1 MSSQNNGVLATI
13 KTVDKNAIFQLNL
26 ILERVHTKINE

>member
-13 KTVDKNAIFQLNL
+13 KTVYKNNFPVKFNI
-26 ILERVHTKINE
+26 RKSGTPK